1 MEAYLKKHYVSSRK
15 KRIFLFKTAAAVF
28 VLINIFLAAERKIM
42 PAVIEI
48 SMVEAKQIA
57 AGVIDRCVSG
67 SIEGRELNTGDFFS
81 DNGESFSAN
90 TVLINELCADV
101 SESINNEMAEMEKR
115 KVYIPLGSALG
126 IDYFANTGPEIGFYI
141 KQMGKADVEY
151 ETEFLTAGINQVN
164 FRVYIS
170 VKLDIKTVNPLGSG
184 TVETTRKIVLIDT
197 VKAGKVPNNYINMG
211 K

>member
-1 MEAYLKKHYVSSRK
+1 
-15 KRIFLFKTAAAVF
+15 
-28 VLINIFLAAERKIM
+28 
-42 PAVIEI
+42 
-48 SMVEAKQIA
+48 
-57 AGVIDRCVSG
+57 
-67 SIEGRELNTGDFFS
+67 
-81 DNGESFSAN
+81 
-90 TVLINELCADV
+90 
-101 SESINNEMAEMEKR
+101 MEKR

-141 KQMGKADVEY
+141 KQMGKADVDY

-197 VKAGKVPNNYINMG
+197 AKAGKVPNNYINMG